1 MFLHRHTKT
10 ELNEPVVD
18 IYSMN
23 IWAACNNLRNS
34 IQKPTKNTQ
43 MYFNYIY
50 FVLIIV
56 QIQLH
61 IYVLKIPCNCTC
73 GNLNVCSF
81 ETTHFVLNA
90 L

>member
-1 MFLHRHTKT
+1 MFLRRHKKVQCYKS
-10 ELNEPVVD
+10 ELF
-18 IYSMN
+18 
-23 IWAACNNLRNS
+23 LRNS

-50 FVLIIV
+50 FVLSIV

-61 IYVLKIPCNCTC
+61 IYVLKIPCNCTF

-81 ETTHFVLNA
+81 ETTDFVLNA